1 MRTNHLRAL
10 LWAII
15 FALAVGI
22 ITDWLVILGCARAW
36 QYIYNFSAFC
46 AIVALL
52 VPALGDKL
60 YER

>member
-1 MRTNHLRAL
+1 MKRKFLCAL
-10 LWAII
+10 CWVLIAT
-15 FALAVGI
+15 LLVGI
-22 ITDWLVILGCARAW
+22 IIDWLVILGCARAW

-46 AIVALL
+46 AIMALL